1 MAQKRLLFLF
11 PVLFVLIWSTG
22 WIVAKYVSPYAEPLS
37 FLTLRYAMAGILLAV
52 FCFAIGAKWPGR
64 GVFLHAVISGIFLHA
79 IYLGG
84 IWWVLDQQM
93 PSTLSGI
100 MAALQPLMTAFLAGA
115 IIGERLTSRQWLG
128 LILGFVGLML
138 ALVPKLAADLAQTL
152 GSDASWTPLI
162 GINFIAMLSVTLG
175 TIYQK
180 RYLQTGDLRAITT
193 LQYLGAFLVTLP
205 MALLLESFQFT
216 WSPQFFGA
224 MAWSV
229 FGLSFGAIGLLVIL
243 IREGEVSRA
252 ATLIYLIPPTIAVQA
267 FFLFGETLSL
277 IEVGGMALTVFGVY
291 LVSKKRSQSGEKPHA
306 N

>member
-1 MAQKRLLFLF
+1 MTHKRLLFLF
-11 PVLFVLIWSTG
+11 PALFVLIWSTG
-22 WIVAKYVSPYAEPLS
+22 WIVAKYASPYAEPLS
-37 FLTLRYAMAGILLAV
+37 FLTLRYAVAGVLLAA
-52 FCFAIGAKWPGR
+52 FCFAIGAKWPSR
-64 GVFLHAVISGIFLHA
+64 DVFLHAVMSGVFLHA

-115 IIGERLTSRQWLG
+115 IIGERLSGRQWLG
-128 LILGFVGLML
+128 LLLGFIGLML
-138 ALVPKLAADLAQTL
+138 ALIPKLAADLSL
-152 GSDASWTPLI
+152 SFGSNVSWTILI
-162 GINFIAMLSVTLG
+162 GINFVAMLSVTLG

-180 RYLQTGDLRAITT
+180 RYLQSGDLRAITT
-193 LQYLGAFLVTLP
+193 LQYLGAFLATLP
-205 MALLLESFQFT
+205 MALFLENFEFI

-267 FFLFGETLSL
+267 FFLFGERLSL
-277 IEVGGMALTVFGVY
+277 IELSGMALTVFGVY
-291 LVSKKRSQSGEKPHA
+291 LVSKKRVKKA
-306 N
+306 

>member
-1 MAQKRLLFLF
+1 MTQKRLLFLF
-11 PVLFVLIWSTG
+11 PALFVLIWSTG
-22 WIVAKYVSPYAEPLS
+22 WIVAKYASPYAEPLS
-37 FLTLRYAMAGILLAV
+37 FLTLRYGTAGVLLAL

-64 GVFLHAVISGIFLHA
+64 GVFLHAVISGVFLHA

-93 PSTLSGI
+93 PSTLSGM

-115 IIGERLTSRQWLG
+115 IIGERLSRLQWLG
-128 LILGFVGLML
+128 LSLGFIGLML
-138 ALVPKLAADLAQTL
+138 ALVPRLAADLAQSMG
-152 GSDASWTPLI
+152 GSASWTILI

-205 MALLLESFQFT
+205 VALYLESFEFI

-243 IREGEVSRA
+243 IREGEVSKA

-267 FFLFGETLSL
+267 FFLFGERLSAVEL
-277 IEVGGMALTVFGVY
+277 GGMALTVFGVY
-291 LVSKKRSQSGEKPHA
+291 LVSKKRASSEHTKM
-306 N
+306 